1 MPTPHRAGLRNLAP
15 SRPILPHLA
24 PSRAR
29 CTGCFGRST
38 RWRGRRGKPPTVR
51 AERPRRPT
59 GRWPTRWSAPT
70 RSSTSFPWSAS
81 SRRIRRPPPRSA
93 ETSRGLP
100 WTALGTAGRYL
111 ALARLTET
119 HHFRPFFFSFCPPP
133 AQRCLSEGRVS
144 WTLRGSVGVACTLLR
159 CWYLVVGRWREETP
173 AGTLGSHSR
182 AGCGVRAPGGALRG
196 GSPFSHLRTLRAV
209 REDSHTN
216 LVHGD
221 FSLVAFRVEVC
232 VDHRGAQATRTATGT
247 HTAHSVG

>member
-133 AQRCLSEGRVS
+133 PPRGVCLEG
-144 WTLRGSVGVACTLLR
+144 G
-159 CWYLVVGRWREETP
+159 VVGGCGGR
-173 AGTLGSHSR
+173 LGVVVLLSFSLSVCSHSL
-182 AGCGVRAPGGALRG
+182 P
-196 GSPFSHLRTLRAV
+196 S
-209 REDSHTN
+209 
-216 LVHGD
+216 
-221 FSLVAFRVEVC
+221 VC
-232 VDHRGAQATRTATGT
+232 VCVSVCVCPFRRAIIFSPSSHAQST
-247 HTAHSVG
+247 